1 MVELSSS
8 EPAIAQANRFLD
20 SLREPRTEAEA
31 AANVAE
37 LERIKEEMSVRGF
50 STPFAS
56 ISSAAKNE
64 DLDEHE
70 IRELKKQVR
79 KMKEL
84 ANSKKFTLNRVIVAL
99 SANRI
104 AQRLLS
110 RNRTEILSALPLT
123 GNYIVQLVRHGEH
136 AVSAYSRLLNDLSA
150 AGSELEKSIIVKVER
165 QIGSKK
171 VVETIKLM
179 SDQKIEA
186 RVKRVYGEDARVL
199 STEVRTEGEM
209 LVRSKSVRA
218 CIASAYAV
226 RAASKAAKHFDAEL
240 RSDPKMNTYIN
251 VLTSHGFSDM
261 SALDNDDD
269 KYFMIMEA
277 LAKAGLA
284 AKAKE
289 GYVLEEGLA
298 EHVEERRRHL
308 RGETARL
315 ASDDLALDLFRY
327 YVSTPSRK
335 REGEPLFPGLAASLS
350 LKQVR
355 MFSTLSKE
363 LGVKDAGSLLLEK
376 LDAERLSAGIKG
388 DLFGAALFSLRSK
401 KPLAWCA
408 EFFGV
413 GDEELKEA
421 REKVHALLGGTDRSR
436 KFMELVKGARN
447 KRKQ

>member
-8 EPAIAQANRFLD
+8 ESTIAQANRFLD
-20 SLREPRTEAEA
+20 SVREPRSEDDA
-31 AANVAE
+31 ARNVAE
-37 LERIKEEMSVRGF
+37 LERIKDEMGMRGF
-50 STPFAS
+50 STPFAALT
-56 ISSAAKNE
+56 SATRNE
-64 DLDEHE
+64 DLDENE

-84 ANSKKFTLNRVIVAL
+84 ANAKKFTLNRVIVAL
-99 SANRI
+99 AANRI

-110 RNRTEILSALPLT
+110 RNRTEILSALPLN

-136 AVSAYSRLLNDLSA
+136 AVTAYSRLLDELSA
-150 AGSELEKSIIVKVER
+150 AGSELEKSIIVKVEHPV
-165 QIGSKK
+165 GSKK

-226 RAASKAAKHFDAEL
+226 RAASKAAKGFDAEL
-240 RSDPKMNTYIN
+240 RADPKMRSYLD

-315 ASDDLALDLFRY
+315 ASDDMALDLFRY
-327 YVSTPSRK
+327 YMSTPARK
-335 REGEPLFPGLAASLS
+335 REGEPLFPGLSAGLS

-355 MFSTLSKE
+355 MFDTLSKE
-363 LGVKDAGSLLLEK
+363 LGVKDAGSILLEK

-388 DLFGAALFSLRSK
+388 DLFGAALFSMRSR
-401 KPLAWCA
+401 KPVAWCA
-408 EFFGV
+408 EFFSV
-413 GDEELKEA
+413 GEEELKEA
-421 REKVHALLGGTDRSR
+421 REKVHALLGGTDRSK
-436 KFMELVKGARN
+436 KFMELVKGARG
-447 KRKQ
+447 KRVK